1 MELIAKT
8 KLNACIFNDTTNIYI
23 FPYSL
28 QYTVS
33 EFKNAIIK
41 VIQCVFY
48 N

>member
-8 KLNACIFNDTTNIYI
+8 KLNACIFNGITYLYI

-28 QYTVS
+28 QYTVN